1 MSVKIPELSFIS
13 TFETLTTS
21 VVNCEGYSQLSY
33 YIILEHDGDLT
44 IQTSVDGIDF
54 YQHAFINVLSTGT
67 IYQDKLNITFKYVR
81 FVIQQSLPGECQLQ
95 SFFFELGDTKITEY
109 ISSSGILTVNASGP
123 INSSVPGGPVT
134 NISMSQATSAID
146 GYLSYTDW
154 NTFNNKVSSV
164 SGSAPVSSSGGV
176 TPTISIS
183 QATTSADGYLSSADW
198 NTFNSKQA
206 AGTYVTSVSAS
217 SPLSSTG
224 TTTPTISLNDSGAVA
239 GSYTNS
245 NITISAKGIVT
256 SISSGSSGGN
266 KSFFAASAADSSVGI
281 GISTIYSSLSN
292 SRGAEMSS
300 TIARVNTVIPCAGTF
315 SRLYA
320 NRDTTSLSLDVT
332 CTLYVDGVASALTC
346 TIPYNGTDANDTTHS
361 VNVSAGQKV
370 AIGWVTVGGTTA
382 TRYFNTGVQFVAS

>member
-54 YQHAFINVLSTGT
+54 YQHTFINVLSTGT

-109 ISSSGILTVNASGP
+109 ISSSGILTVNATGP

-146 GYLSYTDW
+146 GFLSYTDW

-183 QATTSADGYLSSADW
+183 QATTSTDGYLSSTDW
-198 NTFNSKQA
+198 NTFNSKGS
-206 AGTYVTSVSAS
+206 GTVTSVTGS
-217 SPLSSTG
+217 SPIVSSGG
-224 TTTPTISLNDSGAVA
+224 TTPAISLATSGVTAA
-239 GSYTNS
+239 SYTNTNLTVDAYGRITAAS
-245 NITISAKGIVT
+245 NGSSSGGGCVMGSNGGTTWGANTGGRYVGFFT
-256 SISSGSSGGN
+256 GEAVVSISSS
-266 KSFFAASAADSSVGI
+266 ASDV
-281 GISTIYSSLSN
+281 YF
-292 SRGAEMSS
+292 
-300 TIARVNTVIPCAGTF
+300 VIPSNGTF
-315 SRLYA
+315 TKLYVR
-320 NRDTTSLSLDVT
+320 NKDVT
-332 CTLYVDGVASALTC
+332 ATTRVYTLYVEGASTALTC
-346 TIPYNGTDANDTTHS
+346 SIPFNGHTGSNTINS
-361 VNVSAGQKV
+361 VSVSAGNL
-370 AIGWVTVGGTTA
+370 ICLEYHDTTGGGNPTITTFSMLF
-382 TRYFNTGVQFVAS
+382 TPS